1 MTKPELFIVDNADS
15 EWKVRKYLSEW
26 CEIAKSFDIATG
38 YFEIGALLTLGTKW
52 QKLDEIR
59 ILMGA
64 VASRRTQQAFNLFLA
79 KIKTKLDQS
88 IEKEKEKN
96 DFLEGVPAIV
106 RALEQQKI
114 KCKFYKKK
122 KFHAKAYITH
132 SKFDVVG
139 SSALVGS
146 SNFTYPG
153 LTENLELNIQVRREV
168 ELLQQWFEKHW
179 NDAEDITYEI
189 IKTVERHTKEY
200 TPFEIYMKS
209 LYEFFKGHEMTES
222 EWERSESKIY
232 QILDQYQKEG
242 YHALIKIASR
252 YNGAFLCDGVGLGKT
267 FVGLMLIERLVIREN
282 KRVVLLVP
290 YGARKPVWEAKI
302 RKYIPEILSGFIP
315 FRIINHTDLTRS
327 ASKDVD
333 WPELMENIKT
343 QAEVIIIDEAHHFR
357 NLHTDRYKKLFDIA
371 ENKQMYLLTA
381 TPINNSLLDLLHQM
395 ELFTRKRKDHFGE
408 APLGIHN
415 LRGHFLGLHKQLEK
429 RLSID
434 PDLKGVSVDENEA
447 RGVLSMDDL
456 FNAVVVQ
463 RSRSYVKKSQDMPGE
478 NEVLFPQRKSP
489 IVIDYSLEKTYGKL
503 LDILTTA
510 FNRESPLLTL
520 AIYYPLAYY
529 IGPDDTIDPM
539 KEGRQKQIVGLI
551 RTLLLK
557 RFESSRRAFQQS
569 CEDLLMKLFTFV
581 MKYNEKLAKRW
592 EAVNKPIFDRVKK
605 HLKERGK
612 ILEGDWDEDYF
623 PQEMLEE
630 VDDLDKKEYNIP
642 GIISE
647 TITDMTQLIKFLR
660 ELIKIQEN
668 KDDKIEQLINTLR
681 NNELLKD
688 NKVIIFTEYLATAQY
703 LYEELESKGFTQ
715 LFEIDG
721 STKENRG
728 NIITRFSPYYN
739 DSNSLKLKENNEKEI
754 KILIS
759 TDVLSEGLNLQ
770 DASLLINYDL
780 HWNPV
785 RLMQRIGRV
794 DRRLDKITEDKMLS
808 DHPELESIRGI
819 VQYWNFLPPEELNDI
834 LSLYSRVTNKT
845 LVISRTFGIQGKQLL
860 TPEDDYEAL
869 REFNEGYEGT
879 TTIME
884 KMRLEYQELLK
895 ENPLILDELKHF
907 PTKVFSG
914 KDHIKPDTKAVFFCY
929 LLPAK
934 DITTEQWTEDA
945 ASSKWYLYDL
955 ASEKIFK
962 EPADIIDFIRC
973 NKDTPRKTEI
983 RKQDLIHI
991 RKKMDNYIK
1000 NTYLKSVQAPIG
1012 VKQILKAWME
1022 LS

>member
-38 YFEIGALLTLGTKW
+38 YFEIGALLTLGAKW

-106 RALEQQKI
+106 NALEQQKI

-153 LTENLELNIQVRREV
+153 LTENLELNIQIRREV

-179 NDAEDITYEI
+179 NDAEDITHEI

-200 TPFEIYMKS
+200 TPFEVYMKS
-209 LYEFFKGHEMTES
+209 LYEYFKGHEMTES

-232 QILDQYQKEG
+232 QVLDQYQKEG

-267 FVGLMLIERLVIREN
+267 FVGLMLIERLVMREN

-290 YGARKPVWEAKI
+290 YAARKPVWEAKI

-315 FRIINHTDLTRS
+315 FRIINHTDLTRR
-327 ASKDVD
+327 ASRDVD
-333 WPELMENIKT
+333 WPELMENIKN

-357 NLHTDRYKKLFDIA
+357 NLPTNRYKKLFNIA

-381 TPINNSLLDLLHQM
+381 TPINNSLLDLLHQI
-395 ELFTRKRKDHFGE
+395 EIFTRHRRDYFGE

-415 LRGHFLGLHKQLEK
+415 LRGHFLGLHNKLQEQ
-429 RLSID
+429 LSISSSIT
-434 PDLKGVSVDENEA
+434 GVNVDDKEA
-447 RGVLSMDDL
+447 RDFLSMDDL
-456 FNAVVVQ
+456 FNTIVVQ
-463 RSRSYVKKSQDMPGE
+463 RSRSYVKESQIKSGE
-478 NEVLFPQRKSP
+478 SEVLFPNRKDP
-489 IVIDYSLEKTYGKL
+489 IVIDYSLERTYGRL
-503 LDILTTA
+503 LDILKEA
-510 FNRESPLLTL
+510 FNKEKPLLTL

-529 IGPDDTIDPM
+529 IGPDPTIDPM
-539 KEGRQKQIVGLI
+539 TEGRQKQVVGLI

-557 RFESSRRAFQQS
+557 RFESSRIAFQYS
-569 CEDLLMKLFTFV
+569 CEDLLMKLLAFV
-581 MKYNEKLAKRW
+581 HKYNEKLAKRW
-592 EAVNKPIFDRVKK
+592 EAVNKAVLEYIKN
-605 HLKERGK
+605 HLKKRGR
-612 ILEGDWDEDYF
+612 IEEEDLDEDYF
-623 PQEMLEE
+623 PEELLEKVPE
-630 VDDLDKKEYNIP
+630 LDKKEYNISE
-642 GIISE
+642 IISE
-647 TITDMTQLIKFLR
+647 TMLDMTQLIKFLR
-660 ELIKIQEN
+660 ELMRLETQE
-668 KDDKIEQLINTLR
+668 DDKIEQLVFTLK
-681 NNELLKD
+681 NNELLK
-688 NKVIIFTEYLATAQY
+688 NYKVLIFSEYLATAQY
-703 LYEELESKGFTQ
+703 VYEELKSRGFTQ
-715 LFEIDG
+715 VYEIDS
-721 STKENRG
+721 STKKDRG
-728 NIITRFSPYYN
+728 EIIKCFSPYYN
-739 DSNSLKLKENNEKEI
+739 DSSSSEFRDKEEEEI
-754 KILIS
+754 RILVS
-759 TDVLSEGLNLQ
+759 TDILSEGLNLQ

-785 RLMQRIGRV
+785 RLMQRIGRI
-794 DRRLDKITEDKMLS
+794 DRRLDINIEEQMIK
-808 DHPELESIRGI
+808 DHPELNKIRGI
-819 VQYWNFLPPEELNDI
+819 VQYWNFLPPDDLNDI
-834 LSLYSRVTNKT
+834 LSLYEKVTSKT
-845 LVISRTFGIQGKQLL
+845 LVISKMFGIQGKKLL
-860 TPEDDYEAL
+860 RPEDDYEAL
-869 REFNEGYEGT
+869 KDFNEGYEGT

-895 ENPLILDELKHF
+895 ENPMILDELIQF

-929 LLPAK
+929 LLPAR
-934 DITTEQWTEDA
+934 DVTTEQWTEDA

-955 ASEKIFK
+955 ESEEIFT
-962 EPADIIDFIRC
+962 EPAKIIKFIRC
-973 NKDTPRKTEI
+973 NKNTPRKTEI
-983 RKQDLIHI
+983 KKTRLINI

-1012 VKQILKAWME
+1012 VKPILKAWME

>member
-1 MTKPELFIVDNADS
+1 MGKSDLFIVDNRDS
-15 EWKVRKYLSEW
+15 EWKVHKYLSEW
-26 CEIAKSFDIATG
+26 CEIAKKFDIATG
-38 YFEIGALLTLGTKW
+38 FFEIGALLSLEGKW
-52 QKLDEIR
+52 QNLEEIR

-64 VASRRTQQAFNLFLA
+64 VASNRTQQAFNEFLS
-79 KIKTKLDQS
+79 KINKKLDDS

-106 RALEQQKI
+106 KALKQKKI
-114 KCKFYKKK
+114 KCKIYKKK

-146 SNFTYPG
+146 SNFTWPG
-153 LTENLELNIQVRREV
+153 LNQNIELNIQIRREV
-168 ELLQQWFEKHW
+168 DELQEWFEKHW
-179 NDAEDITYEI
+179 NEAEDVTDQI
-189 IKTVERHTKEY
+189 IETVKRHTREY
-200 TPFEIYMKS
+200 TPFEVYMKA
-209 LYEFFKGHEMTES
+209 LLEFFKGHEMTES
-222 EWERSESKIY
+222 EWERGESKIY
-232 QILDQYQKEG
+232 PILDQYQKEG
-242 YHALIKIASR
+242 YHALIKIAAR
-252 YNGAFLCDGVGLGKT
+252 YKGAFLCDGVGLGKT
-267 FVGLMLIERLVIREN
+267 FVGLMLIERLVMREN

-290 YGARKPVWEAKI
+290 NAARKPVWEAKI
-302 RKYIPEILSGFIP
+302 KKYFPEILSGFIP
-315 FRIINHTDLTRS
+315 FRIINHTALTRI

-333 WPELMENIKT
+333 WPELMENIKK

-357 NLHTDRYKKLFDIA
+357 NLPTDRYKKLFDIA

-415 LRGHFLGLHKQLEK
+415 LRGHFLGLHKQLQE

-434 PDLKGVSVDENEA
+434 PNLRGVSIDENEA

-463 RSRSYVKKSQDMPGE
+463 RSRSYVKKSQEMPGE
-478 NEVLFPQRKSP
+478 SEVLFPQRKSP
-489 IVIDYSLEKTYGKL
+489 IVIDYSLKKTYGKL
-503 LDILTTA
+503 LDILKTA
-510 FNRESPLLTL
+510 FNKDSPLLTL
-520 AIYYPLAYY
+520 TIYYPLAYY
-529 IGPDDTIDPM
+529 IGPDETIDPM

-592 EAVNKPIFDRVKK
+592 EGVNKPIFDQVKK

-612 ILEGDWDEDYF
+612 IEEGDWDEDYF
-623 PQEMLEE
+623 PQELLEE
-630 VDDLDKKEYNIP
+630 VDDLDKNEYNISE
-642 GIISE
+642 IISE

-660 ELIKIQEN
+660 ELIRIQDNE
-668 KDDKIEQLINTLR
+668 DDKIERLILTLN
-681 NNELLKD
+681 NNELLKN

-703 LYEELESKGFTQ
+703 LYEELQSRGFTQ

-721 STKENRG
+721 STKGNRG

-739 DSNSLKLKENNEKEI
+739 DSSSLELKENNEKEI
-754 KILIS
+754 RILIS
-759 TDVLSEGLNLQ
+759 TDILSEGLNLQ

-794 DRRLDKITEDKMLS
+794 DRRLEKITEDKMLN
-808 DHPELESIRGI
+808 DHPELKSIRGI

-834 LSLYSRVTNKT
+834 LSLYNRVTNKT
-845 LVISRTFGIQGKQLL
+845 LVISRTFGIQGKKLL

-884 KMRLEYQELLK
+884 EMRLEYQELLRQ
-895 ENPLILDELKHF
+895 NPEFSTLLNNF
-907 PTKVFSG
+907 PSKVFSG
-914 KDHIKPDTKAVFFCY
+914 KEHFTLGAKAVFFCY
-929 LLPAK
+929 LLPEK
-934 DITTEQWTEDA
+934 DISTNQWTEEA
-945 ASSKWYLYDL
+945 GRSKWYLYDL
-955 ASEKIFK
+955 ETKNIID
-962 EPADIIDFIRC
+962 EPAEIIEFIRC
-973 NKDTPRKTEI
+973 NKDTPRITKMN
-983 RKQDLIHI
+983 KQDLIAI
-991 RKKMDNYIK
+991 REKMDIHIK

-1012 VKQILKAWME
+1012 IKPLLKAWME
-1022 LS
+1022 LC